1 MFERFVLRRSKDGP
15 ELTAGD
21 VAEALLFY
29 QSVHLVLDHGTLSQ
43 LIKSIG
49 MEQILALLDR
59 PGVSAVY
66 CEETLGTLTTQA
78 GNLPKYGFVA
88 FTLVGDKTGGTFNSR
103 TERIALVLRN
113 NGVAAAKAAKLA
125 EKFRKKVPI
134 RKLSDDSFVSGG
146 IIQAAKSDLQDSA
159 FVNDAM
165 RCVLRFEPNAL
176 RFPQGFKFDVVSV
189 DDGFHVFTDLDFPA
203 INIARRAINAN
214 LDELTSAHLIGNILE
229 ARCDL
234 SLAAHYGGDFQT
246 AERTSSVIRL
256 RFADI
261 LRRTGIHRDQ
271 LNAFQEIVVPDM
283 PTIKFA
289 IDRGARSFDEFLRL
303 RDHAWRFRGW
313 LSGVNPDE
321 KLVAAY
327 LAQVTREQWVASVPV
342 RVGRF
347 VIGKAVDAVAPTLGH
362 VLSGVDALLLEKF
375 CEGWRPNHF
384 VDNKLLPFL
393 AGSEN

>member
-1 MFERFVLRRSKDGP
+1 MFEKFVLRRSKDGP

-66 CEETLGTLTTQA
+66 CEETLATLTTQA

-103 TERIALVLRN
+103 TERIAFVLRN
-113 NGVAAAKAAKLA
+113 NGVAASKAAKLA

-134 RKLSDDSFVSGG
+134 RKLSDDSFVNGG
-146 IIQAAKSDLQDSA
+146 VIQAAKADLQDSA
-159 FVNDAM
+159 FVSDAM
-165 RCVLRFEPNAL
+165 RCVLRLEPNAL
-176 RFPQGFKFDVVSV
+176 RFSQGFKFDVVCV
-189 DDGFHVFTDLDFPA
+189 DDGFHVFTDLDFSA

-214 LDELTSAHLIGNILE
+214 VDELTSAHLIGNILE

-261 LRRTGIHRDQ
+261 LRRSGIHRDQ
-271 LNAFQEIVVPDM
+271 LNAFHEVVVPDM
-283 PTIKFA
+283 PTIKFV
-289 IDRGARSFDEFLRL
+289 IDSGARSFDEFLRL

-342 RVGRF
+342 RVARF

-384 VDNKLLPFL
+384 VDNQLLPFL
-393 AGSEN
+393 TAREN